1 MNSAVI
7 DQFQATQMKAKVAE
21 VRPGE
26 TVKVHYK
33 IREGG
38 KERIQIFE
46 GLVIGTKATKSFQ
59 GSFTV
64 RKVVDGVGVERTF
77 PFHSPWVT
85 KVERVK
91 SGKVRRAKL
100 NFVREYAM
108 SRRFK
113 LKDKGV
119 EGAVWDEPVIEKPE
133 ASSQAPEAS
142 DAVAKPEESADNKTD
157 VVSLVS
163 HWWFEMTFQSKALGA
178 TGESWAERLLKK
190 KKFRILKRNFR
201 TKFGEIDILA
211 GDGKTLVIV
220 EVKAKTS
227 DSQGAAIE
235 MITPR
240 KREKLI
246 LLAHE
251 LMMKYKRDNIRI
263 DVVTVDSAE
272 DQPVI
277 KHHKGII
284 EFNG

>member
-7 DQFQATQMKAKVAE
+7 DQFQVTQMKTKVAE

-119 EGAVWDEPVIEKPE
+119 EGTVWEEVAAEQKEMAKEESKQEASMEASQAEPE
-133 ASSQAPEAS
+133 ANNQSPETS
-142 DAVAKPEESADNKTD
+142 DAVAETPETSEDISDD
-157 VVSLVS
+157 VSEQTTGS
-163 HWWFEMTFQSKALGA
+163 DGGELG
-178 TGESWAERLLKK
+178 GETSETEEVPDSE
-190 KKFRILKRNFR
+190 
-201 TKFGEIDILA
+201 TKLPD
-211 GDGKTLVIV
+211 
-220 EVKAKTS
+220 
-227 DSQGAAIE
+227 
-235 MITPR
+235 
-240 KREKLI
+240 
-246 LLAHE
+246 
-251 LMMKYKRDNIRI
+251 
-263 DVVTVDSAE
+263 
-272 DQPVI
+272 
-277 KHHKGII
+277 
-284 EFNG
+284 

>member
-7 DQFQATQMKAKVAE
+7 DKFQATQMKDKVAD

-64 RKVVDGVGVERTF
+64 RKVVDGIGVERTF
-77 PFHSPWVT
+77 PLHSPWVT

-100 NFVREYAM
+100 NFVRGYAL

-119 EGAVWDEPVIEKPE
+119 EGTIWEEIKAEKEAVAEEQERHEEGIVEKTEVAEKTETSEDEPDE
-133 ASSQAPEAS
+133 ASEPVTDNENQEPVSEPAGA
-142 DAVAKPEESADNKTD
+142 EETPDSRA
-157 VVSLVS
+157 
-163 HWWFEMTFQSKALGA
+163 
-178 TGESWAERLLKK
+178 ESS
-190 KKFRILKRNFR
+190 N
-201 TKFGEIDILA
+201 
-211 GDGKTLVIV
+211 
-220 EVKAKTS
+220 
-227 DSQGAAIE
+227 
-235 MITPR
+235 
-240 KREKLI
+240 
-246 LLAHE
+246 
-251 LMMKYKRDNIRI
+251 
-263 DVVTVDSAE
+263 
-272 DQPVI
+272 
-277 KHHKGII
+277 
-284 EFNG
+284 

>member
-7 DQFQATQMKAKVAE
+7 DKFQVTQMKDKVAD

-64 RKVVDGVGVERTF
+64 RKVVDGIGVERTF
-77 PFHSPWVT
+77 PLHSPWVT

-100 NFVREYAM
+100 NFVRGYAL

-119 EGAVWDEPVIEKPE
+119 EGTIWEEIKAEKEAVAEEQERHEEGIVEKTEVAENPETSESEPDEAQEPVTNDESPEQGTEPVGEEKTPDSE
-133 ASSQAPEAS
+133 TESS
-142 DAVAKPEESADNKTD
+142 N
-157 VVSLVS
+157 
-163 HWWFEMTFQSKALGA
+163 
-178 TGESWAERLLKK
+178 
-190 KKFRILKRNFR
+190 
-201 TKFGEIDILA
+201 
-211 GDGKTLVIV
+211 
-220 EVKAKTS
+220 
-227 DSQGAAIE
+227 
-235 MITPR
+235 
-240 KREKLI
+240 
-246 LLAHE
+246 
-251 LMMKYKRDNIRI
+251 
-263 DVVTVDSAE
+263 
-272 DQPVI
+272 
-277 KHHKGII
+277 
-284 EFNG
+284 

>member
-7 DQFQATQMKAKVAE
+7 DKFQATQMKDKVAD

-64 RKVVDGVGVERTF
+64 RKVVDGIGVERTF
-77 PFHSPWVT
+77 PLHSPWVT

-100 NFVREYAM
+100 NYVREYAM

-119 EGAVWDEPVIEKPE
+119 EGTVWDEVASEPSDRTE
-133 ASSQAPEAS
+133 ATDSVTIDS
-142 DAVAKPEESADNKTD
+142 DAVEGASASLGREEEVAKEEARQAEGTTESSEAEVAETPETGDEAEST
-157 VVSLVS
+157 
-163 HWWFEMTFQSKALGA
+163 E
-178 TGESWAERLLKK
+178 
-190 KKFRILKRNFR
+190 
-201 TKFGEIDILA
+201 
-211 GDGKTLVIV
+211 
-220 EVKAKTS
+220 
-227 DSQGAAIE
+227 
-235 MITPR
+235 
-240 KREKLI
+240 
-246 LLAHE
+246 
-251 LMMKYKRDNIRI
+251 
-263 DVVTVDSAE
+263 
-272 DQPVI
+272 QPVAVQ
-277 KHHKGII
+277 
-284 EFNG
+284 

>member
-7 DQFQATQMKAKVAE
+7 DQFQATQMKTKVAE

-113 LKDKGV
+113 LKDKGLAGAMWEV
-119 EGAVWDEPVIEKPE
+119 EMPSQPSANGDQQLQDAVEERALATSADSKVEPE
-133 ASSQAPEAS
+133 AESRELKADSSE
-142 DAVAKPEESADNKTD
+142 DVAETS
-157 VVSLVS
+157 
-163 HWWFEMTFQSKALGA
+163 
-178 TGESWAERLLKK
+178 
-190 KKFRILKRNFR
+190 
-201 TKFGEIDILA
+201 IDSEL
-211 GDGKTLVIV
+211 
-220 EVKAKTS
+220 VKADEATDNTS
-227 DSQGAAIE
+227 DVISEQSVGRDGGE
-235 MITPR
+235 LGGETSETEEVPDS
-240 KREKLI
+240 ETKLS
-246 LLAHE
+246 
-251 LMMKYKRDNIRI
+251 D
-263 DVVTVDSAE
+263 
-272 DQPVI
+272 
-277 KHHKGII
+277 
-284 EFNG
+284 

>member
-7 DQFQATQMKAKVAE
+7 DQFEATQMKTKVAE

-119 EGAVWDEPVIEKPE
+119 EGTVWEEVAAEQKEIAKEESEQEASIEASQAEPE
-133 ASSQAPEAS
+133 ADEQSPEAS
-142 DAVAKPEESADNKTD
+142 DAVAETPETSEDKPDDVSEQAIGSDGGELGGETSETEEVPDS
-157 VVSLVS
+157 
-163 HWWFEMTFQSKALGA
+163 E
-178 TGESWAERLLKK
+178 
-190 KKFRILKRNFR
+190 
-201 TKFGEIDILA
+201 TKLPD
-211 GDGKTLVIV
+211 
-220 EVKAKTS
+220 
-227 DSQGAAIE
+227 
-235 MITPR
+235 
-240 KREKLI
+240 
-246 LLAHE
+246 
-251 LMMKYKRDNIRI
+251 
-263 DVVTVDSAE
+263 
-272 DQPVI
+272 
-277 KHHKGII
+277 
-284 EFNG
+284 

>member
-7 DQFQATQMKAKVAE
+7 DQFQATQMKTKVAE

-119 EGAVWDEPVIEKPE
+119 EGTVWEEVAAEQKEIAKEESEQEASIEASQAEPETNDELPLDDARGKPE
-133 ASSQAPEAS
+133 SS
-142 DAVAKPEESADNKTD
+142 DAVAETSETSEDISDD
-157 VVSLVS
+157 VSEQITGPDGGELG
-163 HWWFEMTFQSKALGA
+163 GA
-178 TGESWAERLLKK
+178 TSEAEEVPDSE
-190 KKFRILKRNFR
+190 
-201 TKFGEIDILA
+201 TKLPD
-211 GDGKTLVIV
+211 
-220 EVKAKTS
+220 
-227 DSQGAAIE
+227 
-235 MITPR
+235 
-240 KREKLI
+240 
-246 LLAHE
+246 
-251 LMMKYKRDNIRI
+251 
-263 DVVTVDSAE
+263 
-272 DQPVI
+272 
-277 KHHKGII
+277 
-284 EFNG
+284 

>member
-113 LKDKGV
+113 LKDKGLAGISWEQETPSQPTAEPEPEAESQPVPSEV
-119 EGAVWDEPVIEKPE
+119 EGELKADSSKDVSE
-133 ASSQAPEAS
+133 ASVDPELVKADEATDNTSDDVSEQSTGGEGGELGGDAS
-142 DAVAKPEESADNKTD
+142 ATEEVADPEE
-157 VVSLVS
+157 
-163 HWWFEMTFQSKALGA
+163 
-178 TGESWAERLLKK
+178 
-190 KKFRILKRNFR
+190 
-201 TKFGEIDILA
+201 
-211 GDGKTLVIV
+211 
-220 EVKAKTS
+220 
-227 DSQGAAIE
+227 
-235 MITPR
+235 
-240 KREKLI
+240 KLP
-246 LLAHE
+246 
-251 LMMKYKRDNIRI
+251 N
-263 DVVTVDSAE
+263 
-272 DQPVI
+272 
-277 KHHKGII
+277 
-284 EFNG
+284 

>member
-119 EGAVWDEPVIEKPE
+119 AGAMWEVEMPSQPSANGDQPAAKSEAEPE
-133 ASSQAPEAS
+133 ADSRQPQAESSVEAS
-142 DAVAKPEESADNKTD
+142 DAVAETPEVSEDKPDDISEQSVRGEGGELGGDASATEEVADPEE
-157 VVSLVS
+157 
-163 HWWFEMTFQSKALGA
+163 
-178 TGESWAERLLKK
+178 
-190 KKFRILKRNFR
+190 
-201 TKFGEIDILA
+201 
-211 GDGKTLVIV
+211 
-220 EVKAKTS
+220 
-227 DSQGAAIE
+227 
-235 MITPR
+235 
-240 KREKLI
+240 KLP
-246 LLAHE
+246 
-251 LMMKYKRDNIRI
+251 N
-263 DVVTVDSAE
+263 
-272 DQPVI
+272 
-277 KHHKGII
+277 
-284 EFNG
+284 

>member
-7 DQFQATQMKAKVAE
+7 DQFQATQMKAKVAD

-119 EGAVWDEPVIEKPE
+119 AGAMWEVEMPTQPSADGDQPTAESEAEPE
-133 ASSQAPEAS
+133 ADSRQPQAESSVEAS
-142 DAVAKPEESADNKTD
+142 DAVAETPE
-157 VVSLVS
+157 
-163 HWWFEMTFQSKALGA
+163 
-178 TGESWAERLLKK
+178 
-190 KKFRILKRNFR
+190 
-201 TKFGEIDILA
+201 
-211 GDGKTLVIV
+211 
-220 EVKAKTS
+220 TS
-227 DSQGAAIE
+227 
-235 MITPR
+235 
-240 KREKLI
+240 
-246 LLAHE
+246 
-251 LMMKYKRDNIRI
+251 
-263 DVVTVDSAE
+263 E
-272 DQPVI
+272 DQSSKIQV
-277 KHHKGII
+277 
-284 EFNG
+284 E